1 MNFSNA
7 MISARCLMTCPGLRD
22 LSHQVD
28 GLHDRLVAADYSTP
42 VALADNVAH
51 YFAEL
56 SKMFCDRRDLAECIM
71 QHAAECGG
79 MPPPPPQPEKRRLG
93 FKMGMRYH
101 HLAQAKA
108 LSLPHQARHRAAS
121 LAKYITEKHRTGA
134 RKLKVRKLREDS
146 SDGTSTSGNE
156 DETSS
161 STDETDGSSSNADGT
176 DKDSAS
182 NNTDETDKE
191 VPEHE
196 EHRCHEGKCSMQV
209 HELNDFLNHTSLR
222 NLSGDDMTAICLMG
236 LGVETCMVN
245 TSCCGQAVA
254 NPVAEHDVNL
264 WHMCEGGG
272 YRYAQL
278 CHQGPDMP
286 EPDMCD
292 EEKLEGCMPF
302 IQDAVELL
310 NGTNLTGLD
319 SDRSRHLCALA
330 HSSEACLYTAGCCS
344 SAGDLFPESMHDFDM
359 EMVCGP
365 VDYPHSSVC
374 REDPLHPEPPD
385 HEAKCDREKL
395 KDCDRYITELSHMV
409 NMSNSSNMS
418 GFTTDEMKDMC
429 YFAYAIESCFLVTG
443 CCEDAGELVPVHLH
457 EMNVSGICHGA
468 GYNHESGMLCRSE
481 EDRDHGKDGSQ
492 GDGSNDEY
500 DSDGNHKESSNDYD
514 NEGSYEDGSNTGHE
528 YGNEG
533 NDEDSYDDQHDHLH
547 HPHDDEHR
555 CNESMHMC
563 DSLFKDLSDALANSR
578 SSDLEDQ
585 KLCLMSIAVEACF
598 ASTMCCGKIQQ
609 LTDLGQGYGIHF
621 ADRCAESG
629 FRRPVIC
636 QNGPMN
642 ENDTHGEEHHRCNRT
657 AMQSQC
663 NASIDSLVR
672 MLPSMHV
679 SGSNMSNDTEVASM
693 SNNISSWN
701 LSASEME
708 SICMAA
714 WDVETCLFNQ
724 TCCHEAERLLP
735 AQLLELDP
743 REICESAG
751 RNYTSVC
758 DQGHH
763 DDHDQED
770 RCSQCNPPLH
780 DLEHMISTM
789 NMSTASADELELA
802 CMMSITV
809 ETCFAYSHCCDQL
822 EDLLHLPSGDGNKT
836 DFASIC
842 SGVGLWRP
850 SICEAVH
857 PPPHEHDEHD
867 DGNGRDEDMCNHTGM
882 QACNASIQMLS
893 QLVMNSTQNG
903 THNMSEDDA
912 ARVCAMASGVEM
924 CIHNM
929 SCCRDAE
936 YYLPK
941 SLIDMDVEH
950 TCHLGGMNATHY
962 CSKGDDDHSHSH
974 CDRPAFDTCGAAV
987 DELTDL
993 VNRSRLIPHL
1003 HKPNTTH
1010 NTSGTEHHMHNM
1022 TGPMMNMTVLHNMSI
1037 DELGEICLMG
1047 IGIES
1052 CLLNTTCCEDAET
1065 ILPASLMGVDLGVV
1079 CEHAG
1084 YRYAPICR
1092 RGEDHMH
1099 CDHRALDACREVGR
1113 KMEEELHFLE
1123 SEPDRVCHLGNEI
1136 TDCIR
1141 RAGCCEDQEADHL
1154 VPEDVMTR
1162 LLPTCVARGYV
1173 YVCDDRPPH
1182 EGECDKMAKFHC
1194 DMERLNMTM
1203 AMSLI
1208 SDDGSISPDFLQKS
1222 CEVSQMTT
1230 MCYERAHCC
1239 GEREMED
1246 LGSMSSMCETMGMHF
1261 SCMKDDGGHH
1271 HGQEGAADFLHLMPA
1286 RYLSVWGPAR
1296 RARKLV
1302 SGAVCYHGRLGLQP
1316 AATS

>member
-1 MNFSNA
+1 
-7 MISARCLMTCPGLRD
+7 
-22 LSHQVD
+22 
-28 GLHDRLVAADYSTP
+28 
-42 VALADNVAH
+42 
-51 YFAEL
+51 
-56 SKMFCDRRDLAECIM
+56 
-71 QHAAECGG
+71 
-79 MPPPPPQPEKRRLG
+79 
-93 FKMGMRYH
+93 
-101 HLAQAKA
+101 
-108 LSLPHQARHRAAS
+108 
-121 LAKYITEKHRTGA
+121 
-134 RKLKVRKLREDS
+134 
-146 SDGTSTSGNE
+146 
-156 DETSS
+156 
-161 STDETDGSSSNADGT
+161 
-176 DKDSAS
+176 
-182 NNTDETDKE
+182 
-191 VPEHE
+191 
-196 EHRCHEGKCSMQV
+196 
-209 HELNDFLNHTSLR
+209 
-222 NLSGDDMTAICLMG
+222 
-236 LGVETCMVN
+236 
-245 TSCCGQAVA
+245 
-254 NPVAEHDVNL
+254 
-264 WHMCEGGG
+264 
-272 YRYAQL
+272 
-278 CHQGPDMP
+278 
-286 EPDMCD
+286 
-292 EEKLEGCMPF
+292 
-302 IQDAVELL
+302 
-310 NGTNLTGLD
+310 
-319 SDRSRHLCALA
+319 
-330 HSSEACLYTAGCCS
+330 
-344 SAGDLFPESMHDFDM
+344 
-359 EMVCGP
+359 
-365 VDYPHSSVC
+365 
-374 REDPLHPEPPD
+374 
-385 HEAKCDREKL
+385 
-395 KDCDRYITELSHMV
+395 
-409 NMSNSSNMS
+409 
-418 GFTTDEMKDMC
+418 
-429 YFAYAIESCFLVTG
+429 
-443 CCEDAGELVPVHLH
+443 
-457 EMNVSGICHGA
+457 
-468 GYNHESGMLCRSE
+468 
-481 EDRDHGKDGSQ
+481 
-492 GDGSNDEY
+492 
-500 DSDGNHKESSNDYD
+500 
-514 NEGSYEDGSNTGHE
+514 
-528 YGNEG
+528 
-533 NDEDSYDDQHDHLH
+533 
-547 HPHDDEHR
+547 
-555 CNESMHMC
+555 
-563 DSLFKDLSDALANSR
+563 
-578 SSDLEDQ
+578 
-585 KLCLMSIAVEACF
+585 
-598 ASTMCCGKIQQ
+598 
-609 LTDLGQGYGIHF
+609 
-621 ADRCAESG
+621 
-629 FRRPVIC
+629 
-636 QNGPMN
+636 
-642 ENDTHGEEHHRCNRT
+642 
-657 AMQSQC
+657 
-663 NASIDSLVR
+663 

-693 SNNISSWN
+693 SKNISSWN

-993 VNRSRLIPHL
+993 VNRRRLIPHL

-1123 SEPDRVCHLGNEI
+1123 SDPDRVCHLGNEI

-1203 AMSLI
+1203 AMGLI

-1271 HGQEGAADFLHLMPA
+1271 HGQCAITDALACSLQLPHDAEGSASGVMTEEMCQAVTGYYSCLERTQCCEQFGWPPMEAAGMEDAMKVCENFGFHVPHCEQVSHCPCESGKLGNKICDWECNTLECGYDNGDCTSTGPGGGDGDRPEDFVSIYCGDACRVETWPMMTSCIPFLHDCAQYAKAFGAFAFTTEMNGPHCAPGDMQCSIYTDDVVIFNASIGECGRFALANNSCTQYTDSGTFYIKYSLLPMIVPAIAGNLEELGEEERAFWRSWSRVYSELAHPLAIAASTSCFCDACPGDAAATFRYLLSPGVNMLVAGYDSSSADQVNGQEVLSTACMASEALGCLDQNRDICGPFGQKLTGQVEPDGSVDVTSPFASLIAAGLATTSGEICEAIEFPDEGPPRINCGDFPPCHDWLPYCPVEDAAGSVSCAGECGPDQVLCFSSDGDAFGNGMMGSFSRSCYSREHGCPQDSGTDDHGQCNEEKADACVPSELENLSPDAGADFWTEDLCWKA
-1286 RYLSVWGPAR
+1286 AGRG
-1296 RARKLV
+1296 RARAPCGPDVAMKF
-1302 SGAVCYHGRLGLQP
+1302 
-1316 AATS
+1316 